1 MEERKMTADV
11 AVVGGGLGGLTAAT
25 YLARGGRSV
34 VLCEKAAALGG
45 RAATTVVDAFRLNL
59 GPHALYAASHGVGV
73 LRELG
78 IAFKGAKPS
87 ASGAFAVARGA
98 KHALPGGF
106 LSLVTTG
113 LFGLPAKLETAR
125 LLAGFGRVDVQ
136 PLASV
141 SMRDW
146 IDGNVRHSEVRE
158 LVGALVRVAT
168 YSNDPE
174 HLSAAA
180 AITQV
185 QGALA
190 AGVLYLDGGWQTL
203 VDGLRAAAA
212 AAGVR
217 VVTSARAASV
227 TRGGTGW
234 AVQLADGT
242 IIDSRAAV
250 LAAGP
255 DAVAALLQG
264 TEQGTVRRWAEA
276 AIPVKAACL
285 DLALSRLPQPRATF
299 ALGIDRPL
307 YLSVH
312 SAYAALGPRDNAVIH
327 VAKYLGRAASDP
339 RADERELEA
348 LMDLI
353 HPGWR
358 DVVLQRRFLP
368 DMLVTA
374 ALPTPANGGTAGR
387 PGPAVPGADDLY
399 VVGDWV
405 GPHGMLA
412 DASLASAKQAASMIL
427 QRAARPARAAA

>member
-1 MEERKMTADV
+1 MEDRNMTADV
-11 AVVGGGLGGLTAAT
+11 AVVGGGLGGLAAAT

-45 RAATTVVDAFRLNL
+45 RAATTAIDAFRFNL
-59 GPHALYAASHGVGV
+59 GPHALYAASHGIAV

-78 IAFKGAKPS
+78 VAFTGAKPS

-125 LLAGFGRVDVQ
+125 LLAGFGRVDVR
-136 PLASV
+136 PLARL
-141 SMRDW
+141 SMREW
-146 IDGNVRHSEVRE
+146 IDATVRHPDVRE
-158 LVGALVRVAT
+158 LVGALVRVST
-168 YSNDPE
+168 YSHDPE
-174 HLSAAA
+174 RLSAAA

-190 AGVLYLDGGWQTL
+190 GGVLYLDGGWQTL

-212 AAGVR
+212 AGGVR
-217 VVTSARAASV
+217 IVTSARAASV
-227 TRGGTGW
+227 TRAGAGW
-234 AVQLADGT
+234 AVQLADGST
-242 IIDSRAAV
+242 IDSRAAIV
-250 LAAGP
+250 AAGP
-255 DAVAALLQG
+255 DAAAALLQG
-264 TEQGTVRRWAEA
+264 PEQPTVRRWADA
-276 AIPVKAACL
+276 AIPVRAACL
-285 DLALSRLPQPRATF
+285 DLALARLPQPRAAF

-339 RADERELEA
+339 RADERELEG

-358 DVVLQRRFLP
+358 DLVLQRRFLP
-368 DMLVTA
+368 DMLVTH
-374 ALPTPANGGTAGR
+374 ALPAAATGGSAER
-387 PGPAVPGADDLY
+387 PGPPVPGADDLY

-405 GPHGMLA
+405 GPQGMLA

-427 QRAARPARAAA
+427 QGATRSARAAA